1 MSNEHSKHEKL
12 ALTIPSRTD
21 RLHEVRA
28 FVSDAAREFGFSDD
42 DVNSIALAVDE
53 ACTNIIKHAYRFA
66 TDREITVAIRMS
78 APEFEVLI
86 ADRGNHFDPNRV
98 TMPDMREYL
107 THFKRGG
114 LGMYLMK
121 RLMDKVEYRIQPSKN
136 VVRLIKYLH

>member
-1 MSNEHSKHEKL
+1 MNSEHAKHPKL
-12 ALTIPSRTD
+12 TLTIPSKTN
-21 RLHEVRA
+21 RLQEVRT
-28 FVSDAAREFGFSDD
+28 FVSDAARTFGFPED

-53 ACTNIIKHAYRFA
+53 ACTNIIKHAYRYA
-66 TDREITVAIRMS
+66 ANREINVVIRMS
-78 APEFEVLI
+78 PPEFEVLI